1 MDLREQDIL
10 GPTISD
16 HWYYRSKAR
25 AMAAMLGGRTP
36 RSILDI
42 GAGSGFFARALLRQ
56 GAERAVCVD
65 PNYPEDRDETEAGH
79 PIQFRREIPATD
91 AELLLLMDV
100 LEHVDD
106 DAGLLRSYTRIAQP
120 GATVLITVPAFQW
133 LWSGHDVFLDH
144 RRRYTLPRLEEVA
157 REAGITVERSAYFFG
172 GVFPLA
178 ATLRIPA
185 ALRRALTGHAPESK
199 CELRRHGAATN
210 AILETI
216 CRVELPL
223 FPYNRFFGLSA
234 FLRGRID

>member
-10 GPTISD
+10 GPAIAD

-25 AMAAMLGGRTP
+25 AMAAMLGGRPP

-56 GAERAVCVD
+56 GAERALCVD
-65 PNYPEDRDETEAGH
+65 PNYPEDRDETEAGR
-79 PIQFRREIPATD
+79 PIQFRREVEATD

-106 DAGLLRSYTRIAQP
+106 DAGLLRSYTRIAAP

-144 RRRYTLPRLEEVA
+144 RRRYTLSGLTEVA
-157 REAGITVERSAYFFG
+157 HRGGVTVERSAYFFG
-172 GVFPLA
+172 AVFPLA
-178 ATLRIPA
+178 AALRIPA
-185 ALRRALTGHAPESK
+185 ALRRALTGSAPEAK
-199 CELRRHGAATN
+199 CELRRHGAAAN
-210 AILETI
+210 AMLEAI
-216 CRVELPL
+216 CRAELPL
-223 FPYNRFFGLSA
+223 FPYNRFFGLSV
-234 FLRGRID
+234 FLRGRVA